1 MNQIMFLLFLPAHIV
16 CDPLNLTSFAV
27 LSDAGGDSFEMI
39 EWDDEGKYAGGGY
52 IGQSGGE

>member
-1 MNQIMFLLFLPAHIV
+1 MFLLFLPAHIV